1 MDREDREDR
10 KDQNK
15 KELNLKELEKLTE
28 NLTNNSPAN
37 KGDSSKDKM
46 KNKVRKKVDK
56 EESPYEIYKR
66 KKGKV
71 NMKDK
76 VQFQVI
82 SWEKFDKEVEGNEFD
97 LEFKIFMFGV
107 MDNGKSIC
115 VEINDF
121 TPYFYA
127 KIPDELQ
134 KNWNDYKTKE
144 VERYI
149 KTKLYKFKDSLL
161 KVSIANK
168 KDLNGFT
175 NDENYKFLKI
185 IVKNE
190 KVFTKVKYILC
201 PGSYRPKP
209 NIPSVSSRDL
219 NFTLYE
225 ANIEPLI
232 RFCHIK
238 NIKLCGW
245 VELKKYAAEDNSRCQ
260 LDLSC
265 RWTDIEPLERKDVAK
280 IHILSYDIEAIS
292 ERARQSQK
300 NIFPD
305 SELETDIISQIGN
318 TLYIYGTD
326 TNYEIIFTINSS
338 EDGYVE
344 EIEGVVICTYDT
356 EKELLRAWINFI
368 RDIDPDIITGYNI
381 NNFDWNYIYNR
392 CKLLELE
399 LDLMRITRLHDK
411 PGKFVIER
419 LESKAAGE
427 NIFKYFQSPGIFN
440 SDLYTIIKREKK
452 LVSYKLED
460 VANEFIGDHK
470 DPLTPLDI
478 FNWGKG
484 TAKEISTVC
493 KYCVKDC
500 TLVINLIK
508 KLCIIT
514 NNTAMS
520 NVTWVPINYLE
531 SRGQQIKVHSQ
542 LLYEARLNDYLVPT
556 LPYKSLEELEG
567 EDKFT
572 GATVQEAIPGA
583 HFEPIA
589 GLDFASLYPS
599 IMIANNY
606 SYETIVKDP
615 KYDNLEGVEY
625 KDIVWKEDEGTELER
640 EERVRFVQN
649 KMGILPI
656 MLEKLWKERKSIKK
670 EMKGVK
676 AQLKEAKTEEEKK
689 DLNMQYDVLDGFQLA
704 MKVSMNSIYGF
715 TGANLGRLPEKR
727 IAAAT
732 TAEGRRMIQACK
744 EYVEN
749 NYDAKVVYG
758 DSVPG
763 YTPIYI
769 MINNKIEIIEI
780 ENLGNYIKNKKWK
793 IMDFSANDSTYEK
806 DSTKNFAYAKYYLN
820 LEDLNI
826 LTWTDTGFT
835 KIKRIMR
842 HKISEKKKILRI
854 FTRNGIVDVTDDHSL
869 ILENGKTISPKKLK
883 TGNKLLMR
891 GLIDNNNNTRAEEY
905 INLKYKTQIQCAR
918 KYNEL
923 QQMGYNIYIDYEN
936 DYYKIKTNI
945 KIESGNVSN
954 ASNASNASN
963 EVLKI
968 EELIDFDYENEYV
981 YDLTTENNHF
991 AAGIG
996 DLIVHNTDSIYV
1008 KFHTEFTG
1016 QEHMNEAF
1024 RLSQIAAD
1032 GCTNLFKKPIEMEFE
1047 KMMDPFILFS
1057 KKRYA
1062 CVTWTNPHKYD
1073 YIDYKGIQVVRRD
1086 NCPYVKDKSMNI
1098 FETILLEKNIEKSV
1112 SMARDF
1118 TNNLLWG
1125 KVPIKEL
1132 VISKSL
1138 KGYGSYEF
1146 DKQVICSVCEKRW
1159 YVEENGKKVYKIP
1172 MNLEKSLEEN
1182 IAKFISE
1189 KRYCHNCKQE
1199 RYFETNKANIPHV
1212 ALAREMKKRDPYNC
1226 PQVGERVPYVFK
1238 KVNKKNALQFE
1249 RVEDPK
1255 YLQENCIPLDFEYY
1269 FEHQFKSALETIFA
1283 PILKDELNEKLFLG
1297 IIEEKPKRKKKN
1309 STTE

>member
-1 MDREDREDR
+1 MDREDRNKCEDREDREDR
-10 KDQNK
+10 EDP
-15 KELNLKELEKLTE
+15 NLEELEKLTD
-28 NLTNNSPAN
+28 NLTNNSQA
-37 KGDSSKDKM
+37 KKTKSSSNKM
-46 KNKVRKKVDK
+46 KSVDCNK
-56 EESPYEIYKR
+56 SPYEIYKR
-66 KKGKV
+66 KKSKK
-71 NMKDK
+71 NMNEKI
-76 VQFQVI
+76 QFQVI

-97 LEFKIFMFGV
+97 LEFKIYMFGV
-107 MDNGKSIC
+107 MDNGRSIC
-115 VEINDF
+115 VEINEF

-127 KIPDELQ
+127 KIPEELQ
-134 KNWNDYKTKE
+134 NNWNDYKTKE
-144 VERYI
+144 MERYI
-149 KTKLYKFKDSLL
+149 RTKLYKFGDSLL
-161 KVSIANK
+161 KVSTVNR
-168 KDLNGFT
+168 KDLDGFT

-190 KVFTKVKYILC
+190 KAFTKVKYILS
-201 PGSYRPKP
+201 PGSNRPKP
-209 NIPSVSSRDL
+209 NIPTVSSRNL
-219 NFTLYE
+219 NFVLYE

-265 RWTDIEPLERKDVAK
+265 RWSDIAPLERKDVAK
-280 IHILSYDIEAIS
+280 IYILSYDIEAIS
-292 ERARQSQK
+292 ERARISQK

-318 TLYIYGTD
+318 TLHIYGTD

-338 EDGYVE
+338 EEGYVE

-356 EKELLRAWINFI
+356 EKELISAWIQFI

-381 NNFDWNYIYNR
+381 NNFDWNYIYTR
-392 CKLLELE
+392 CKILGIE

-542 LLYEARLNDYLVPT
+542 LLYEARLHDYLVPT
-556 LPYKSLEELEG
+556 LPYKSLEEIEG
-567 EDKFT
+567 EEKFT

-583 HFEPIA
+583 HFEPIS

-606 SYETIVKDP
+606 SYETIVKNP
-615 KYDNLEGVEY
+615 KYDNLKNVEY
-625 KDIVWKEDEGTELER
+625 KDIIWKEDEGTDIER

-676 AQLKEAKTEEEKK
+676 AQLKEAKTDEEKK

-769 MINNKIEIIEI
+769 MINNCINIIEI
-780 ENLGNYIKNKKWK
+780 QALEDYLKNEEWRIMWDNVKKLTDNNEEKNKK
-793 IMDFSANDSTYEK
+793 E
-806 DSTKNFAYAKYYLN
+806 YLN
-820 LEDLNI
+820 MENFNI
-826 LTWTDTGFT
+826 LTWTEKGFT

-842 HKISEKKKILRI
+842 HKLSISKKILRI
-854 FTRNGIVDVTDDHSL
+854 ITKNGIVDVTDDHSL
-869 ILENGKTISPKKLK
+869 ILENGKIISPKKLK
-883 TGNKLLMR
+883 IGDKLLMK
-891 GLIDNNNNTRAEEY
+891 GLINNINNTREEEY
-905 INLKYKTQIQCAR
+905 INFKYKTQIECAN

-923 QQMGYNIYIDYEN
+923 QQMGYNVYIDYEN
-936 DYYKIKTNI
+936 DYYKLKTINNNNNGTDKNKVLEII
-945 KIESGNVSN
+945 KIEN
-954 ASNASNASN
+954 
-963 EVLKI
+963 
-968 EELIDFDYENEYV
+968 FDYENEYV

-1008 KFHTEFTG
+1008 KFHTDFEG
-1016 QEHMNEAF
+1016 QEHMNEVF
-1024 RLSQIAAD
+1024 RLSEIAAD
-1032 GCTNLFKKPIEMEFE
+1032 GCTDLFKKPIEMEFE
-1047 KMMDPFILFS
+1047 KVMDPFILFS

-1062 CVTWTNPHKYD
+1062 CVTWTNPNKHD

-1086 NCPYVKDKSMNI
+1086 NCPYVKDKSMSI

-1118 TNNLLWG
+1118 TNDLLTG

-1159 YVEENGKKVYKIP
+1159 YIEENGKKVYKIP
-1172 MNLEKSLEEN
+1172 MNLEKPLEEN

-1255 YLQENCIPLDFEYY
+1255 YLQENCIPLDFDYY

-1283 PILKDELNEKLFLG
+1283 PILKNELNEKLFSG
-1297 IIEEKPKRKKKN
+1297 IIEEKPKRQKK
-1309 STTE
+1309 